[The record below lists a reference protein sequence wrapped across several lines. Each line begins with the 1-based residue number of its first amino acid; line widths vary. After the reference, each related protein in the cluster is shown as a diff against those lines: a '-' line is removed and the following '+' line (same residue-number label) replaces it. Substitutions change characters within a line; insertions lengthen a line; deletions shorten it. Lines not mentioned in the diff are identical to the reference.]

1 MAAADA
7 YNFDEAVNRTRHES
21 ALGLPPSDK
30 LFQRME
36 LAGRLVRR
44 HEEDPS
50 LDEDALCKET
60 REAVGLRKVGPVNTV
75 FKSLVVG
82 KKEFGAEFAYNP
94 VGNTIDRENTPGRTP
109 RTKTSPGAPARARKA
124 IKRSSWLGINAMGWR
139 SLTDWLRR
147 RAGNRSGTKTPCY
160 CGS

>member
-60 REAVGLRKVGPVNTV
+60 REAAVGLRKVGPVNT
-75 FKSLVVG
+75 KGRWPKLPTALEIMLRAARTAKRGGSLC
-82 KKEFGAEFAYNP
+82 ATTAQP
-94 VGNTIDRENTPGRTP
+94 
-109 RTKTSPGAPARARKA
+109 
-124 IKRSSWLGINAMGWR
+124 
-139 SLTDWLRR
+139 LRR
-147 RAGNRSGTKTPCY
+147 EIGGRAIYRLAALISCSCVTSVLVCLALSQESVGRFSSNKLQE
-160 CGS
+160 CGGVPL

>member
-60 REAVGLRKVGPVNTV
+60 REAVGLRKVGPVNT
-75 FKSLVVG
+75 KGGWPKLPTALEIMLRAARTAKRGGSLC
-82 KKEFGAEFAYNP
+82 ATTAQP
-94 VGNTIDRENTPGRTP
+94 VTQWGYAGWAP
-109 RTKTSPGAPARARKA
+109 SPHRHRRLPDAILVAAPAY
-124 IKRSSWLGINAMGWR
+124 RSWWGTAGTS
-139 SLTDWLRR
+139 TCRR
-147 RAGNRSGTKTPCY
+147 RH
-160 CGS
+160 

>member
-7 YNFDEAVNRTRHES
+7 YDFDEAVNRTRHES

-60 REAVGLRKVGPVNTV
+60 REAVGLRKVGITDA
-75 FKSLVVG
+75 VV
-82 KKEFGAEFAYNP
+82 
-94 VGNTIDRENTPGRTP
+94 
-109 RTKTSPGAPARARKA
+109 
-124 IKRSSWLGINAMGWR
+124 KRR
-139 SLTDWLRR
+139 HQ
-147 RAGNRSGTKTPCY
+147 Y
-160 CGS
+160 CFFLATFL

>member
-50 LDEDALCKET
+50 LDEQSWTAGVRGRLRSHQLHWLHDGPTRAAPPAWQQHVAGRWQLLAL
-60 REAVGLRKVGPVNTV
+60 L
-75 FKSLVVG
+75 
-82 KKEFGAEFAYNP
+82 
-94 VGNTIDRENTPGRTP
+94 
-109 RTKTSPGAPARARKA
+109 
-124 IKRSSWLGINAMGWR
+124 
-139 SLTDWLRR
+139 
-147 RAGNRSGTKTPCY
+147 
-160 CGS
+160 